1 MAAVPAGV
9 IAERRVVTRL
19 MLANAVS
26 ADTATPLDGLRWVQA
41 RRLAKLVEAGVV
53 RESQPGRYYLEIP
66 ALAERMT
73 ARRQRVAIATLLVF
87 GALFVIFYMTG
98 RSFIRF

>member
-1 MAAVPAGV
+1 MSPVPAGL
-9 IAERRVVTRL
+9 IAERRVVNKL

-26 ADTATPLDGLRWVQA
+26 AEAATPLDGLRWVQA
-41 RRLAKLVEAGVV
+41 RRLRKLVDAGVV
-53 RESQPGRYYLEIP
+53 IEPQPGRYYLQIP

-73 ARRQRVAIATLLVF
+73 ARRQRVAMLMLVLL
-87 GALFVIFYMTG
+87 GALFVVFYLTG

>member
-9 IAERRVVTRL
+9 IAERRLVTRL

-26 ADTATPLDGLRWVQA
+26 AEAATPLDGLRWVQT
-41 RRLAKLVEAGVV
+41 RRLRKLVDDGVV
-53 RESQPGRYYLEIP
+53 IEPQPGRYYLQIP

-73 ARRQRVAIATLLVF
+73 ARRQRVAMLMLVVL
-87 GALFVIFYMTG
+87 GALCVLFYLTG
-98 RSFIRF
+98 RRFIRF